1 MRRSS
6 ASLPLSLAL
15 AFVVTLTG
23 TGCRKKKPLADA
35 GAITSS
41 TSTTDV
47 PTAEPTATTTSTA
60 KTGTTGLWV
69 TFEPE
74 PTKFTSLFPGT
85 PTRSTTP
92 TPSAAGLMTQ
102 LEAQVSHRDTFY
114 ALGWM
119 DFPAGAV
126 IDNKKALDGARD
138 GATKSAG
145 GRIVSEKQVKLN
157 GKHPGR
163 EIVFDVVS
171 PLKARGYLHVY
182 IVNKRFYQAL
192 VLQPDAK
199 SGDKPN
205 VDKFLEGFKVK

>member
-1 MRRSS
+1 MRRSRSSVALTS
-6 ASLPLSLAL
+6 ALAL
-15 AFVVTLTG
+15 VVTFTG
-23 TGCRKKKPLADA
+23 AGCRKKKPLPDA
-35 GAITSS
+35 GAITSTTT
-41 TSTTDV
+41 TSEV
-47 PTAEPTATTTSTA
+47 PVAEPTATSTSKSGSSA
-60 KTGTTGLWV
+60 PWV

-74 PTKFTSLFPGT
+74 PAKFTSLFPGT
-85 PTRSTTP
+85 PKRSSTP

-119 DFPAGAV
+119 DFPVSAV

-171 PLKARGYLHVY
+171 PLRARGYLHIY
-182 IVNKRFYQAL
+182 IVNRRFYQAL

-199 SGDKPN
+199 SSDKPN
-205 VDKFLEGFKVK
+205 VDKFFETFKVK

>member
-1 MRRSS
+1 MRRSRSSVALVS
-6 ASLPLSLAL
+6 ALAL
-15 AFVVTLTG
+15 VVAFTA
-23 TGCRKKKPLADA
+23 TGCRKKKPLPDA
-35 GAITSS
+35 GTF
-41 TSTTDV
+41 TSTTSTSDV
-47 PTAEPTATTTSTA
+47 PVAEPTATSTS
-60 KTGTTGLWV
+60 KTGSSALWV

-85 PTRSTTP
+85 PKRSSTP

-119 DFPAGAV
+119 DFPVAAV

-171 PLKARGYLHVY
+171 PLKARGYLHIY

-205 VDKFLEGFKVK
+205 VDKFLEAFKVK